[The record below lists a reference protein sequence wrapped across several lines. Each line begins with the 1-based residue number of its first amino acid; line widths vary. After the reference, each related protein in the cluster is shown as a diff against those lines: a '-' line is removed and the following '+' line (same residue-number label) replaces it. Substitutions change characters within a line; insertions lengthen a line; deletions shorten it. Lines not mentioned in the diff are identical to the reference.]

1 MKEDLQGHILAVN
14 DAIIAGGLQRDL
26 LPPGREWKDGGKNW
40 VTNCPFPDHED
51 RNPSFSIS
59 KMDPKF
65 ICTCGRSG
73 NYLQLIAALEGL
85 PYKPLFGEAFNTALA
100 RLERIAGVPPL
111 EYSPQAQARQAQTR
125 RRGDILTAAAEYFR
139 EGLKPDTGT
148 WKYLEGRGYTKA
160 DIEAAGLG
168 DFPGFQKTLDH
179 LRGVGFEAAEIY
191 TDPQDGGKPGGALPW
206 LKAWPNHRLA
216 IPFYNVTKT
225 AVIGIKV
232 RPTRDPKPGEGK
244 YTPLSDM
251 AEGFKKENLYN
262 IDRARGKALILV
274 EGLLDAAVLTARG
287 IPAAALDGCELY
299 PGQIAQALRYGA
311 ESFILA
317 LDNDQAGQVG
327 TEKAILELFRLDP
340 PRPVYVVRYP
350 EGIKDA
356 DELLKAQGI
365 EAFKAALEAKEPA
378 GRWITARA
386 INSLPANADP
396 WAIFEALKGFW
407 AAASP
412 IDHGEALAELGQFYP
427 QEGLKIQLEQFREK
441 ERAKQEQKDID
452 AKTWALWEKAQD
464 VINEKGPAAALE
476 LMAQES
482 QALAARRA
490 LADKSDNPFYSIPDY
505 LEDEKHEPAG
515 LRTGYDNLDKIIT
528 IPSGGLTIIAGR
540 PGHGKTTLM
549 LNLMLNQIDRPE
561 NQGKAFFF
569 ISYEQ
574 PKKQLMRRLV
584 MMKSGHIIDEHQTDM
599 NYQDFGRALKFGG
612 DHAKINEAL
621 AALGGYIQAE
631 RLALI
636 DHPYFVDEL
645 AGMLKKWAGRYQI
658 GGVYVDYIQKVKARG
673 GWKEGY
679 LVLKAISEQ
688 FLESAKALK
697 IPIILGAQ
705 VNRTAAESMEKL
717 RLESLREAGDLEQD
731 ANLVLGLWNK
741 ARGTADDTGEPWE
754 RDRKTTLY
762 IKVLKNRDGI
772 TTKPDKP
779 ESLVFDQPI
788 LKITDK
794 TKTGTY

>member
-26 LPPGREWKDGGKNW
+26 LPPGHEWKDTGKNL

-85 PYKPLFGEAFNTALA
+85 PYKPLLGEAFNTALA

-168 DFPGFQKTLDH
+168 DFPGFQKTVDH
-179 LRGVGFEAAEIY
+179 LRGLGFEAAEIY

-232 RPTRDPKPGEGK
+232 RPARDLKPGEGK

-350 EGIKDA
+350 QGIKDA

-365 EAFKAALEAKEPA
+365 EAFKAALEAKETA

-476 LMAQES
+476 LMAQE
-482 QALAARRA
+482 APDLAGRRA
-490 LADKSDNPFYSIPDY
+490 LADESDNPFKPFNDIWESI
-505 LEDEKHEPAG
+505 KREPAG
-515 LRTGYDNLDKIIT
+515 LKTGYRDLDKYLLL
-528 IPSGGLTIIAGR
+528 PSGAITVIAAR
-540 PGHGKTTLM
+540 VKHGKTTLM
-549 LNLMLNQIDRPE
+549 LNLMRNQLEDPANKE
-561 NQGKAFFF
+561 KAFFY

-574 PKKQLMRRLV
+574 PVEQLAQRLA
-584 MMKSGHIIDEHQTDM
+584 MMQAGHIIDGDAARNYIKM
-599 NYQDFGRALKFGG
+599 NEYIKSGEANHKSIEDARALF
-612 DHAKINEAL
+612 A
-621 AALGGYIQAE
+621 GYTQAQ

-636 DHPYFVDEL
+636 DRHYYIDEL
-645 AGMLKKWAGRYQI
+645 AGMLKKWAGRYPI
-658 GGVYVDYIQKVKARG
+658 GGVYIDYIQTIKIRG
-673 GWKEGY
+673 RYQSRQVEIQN
-679 LVLKAISEQ
+679 ISAHLREAAV
-688 FLESAKALK
+688 SLK
-697 IPIILGAQ
+697 IPIIVGSQA
-705 VNRTAAESMEKL
+705 NRTVTS
-717 RLESLREAGDLEQD
+717 ESLLTTETMRESGDIEQD
-731 ANLVLGLWNK
+731 ANLILGLWDRS
-741 ARGTADDTGEPWE
+741 RGNDKGPAETGP
-754 RDRKTTLY
+754 KVTLAVK
-762 IKVLKNRDGI
+762 ILENRDGA
-772 TTKPDKP
+772 KPENDEAIELWFDKP
-779 ESLVFDQPI
+779 I
-788 LKITDK
+788 LRITDK
-794 TKTGTY
+794 TNLTY